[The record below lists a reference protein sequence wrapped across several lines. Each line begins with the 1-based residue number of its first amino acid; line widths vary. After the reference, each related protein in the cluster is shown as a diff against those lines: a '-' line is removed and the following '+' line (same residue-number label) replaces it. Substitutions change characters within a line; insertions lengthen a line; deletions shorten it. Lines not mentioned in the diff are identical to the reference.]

1 VSSTP
6 DIHDPDTTSAAVAV
20 LTGAGAGAGG
30 RRIRG
35 IGAIIRSSRT
45 IQAGLLIVLTLL
57 GLGLLAPFL
66 TPYSPTQIDLANV
79 LRPPSPAHLVGTDEL
94 GRDQLTRLLYGARV
108 SMVMG
113 FVGVLIA
120 ASVGAAIGLIA
131 GYFAGIVDDAVMRV
145 MDAILAF
152 PALLLA
158 LLVVS
163 VVGPGLVQVLI
174 AFGIAGIPF
183 YARLMRTMVLSLRT
197 REYVAAAEA
206 LGASPLRIIF
216 LHILPNAMAPLI
228 ITTTLAMGLVMVG
241 IASLGFIGLGAQPPT
256 PEWGAMLSG
265 SQSRFFTAPWLL
277 LSPGLAIVLAVV
289 GYSLVGDGLRD
300 ALDPRLRY
308 LRV

>member
-158 LLVVS
+158 LLVV
-163 VVGPGLVQVLI
+163 
-174 AFGIAGIPF
+174 
-183 YARLMRTMVLSLRT
+183 
-197 REYVAAAEA
+197 
-206 LGASPLRIIF
+206 
-216 LHILPNAMAPLI
+216 
-228 ITTTLAMGLVMVG
+228 
-241 IASLGFIGLGAQPPT
+241 
-256 PEWGAMLSG
+256 
-265 SQSRFFTAPWLL
+265 
-277 LSPGLAIVLAVV
+277 
-289 GYSLVGDGLRD
+289 
-300 ALDPRLRY
+300 
-308 LRV
+308 